1 MAQINRRPS
10 AVRRAAI
17 VDQPQTFEPQ
27 QQMPP
32 QMQLEDMMDSFG
44 PEGPPASFDPTTFK
58 PSADYKPKTATWEP
72 EKEEHPYLPGEDY
85 FAFTKRM
92 DKVFGR
98 GFGDVPEPGDP
109 DFTPTMI
116 DMWAKMPAK
125 DRFRHTAKTESGVP
139 MTSGIIVPEKPAVG
153 KVYKGAHGGFYG
165 TF

>member
-17 VDQPQTFEPQ
+17 VDQPQTFEPQQ

-44 PEGPPASFDPTTFK
+44 PEGPPASFDPTTFE
-58 PSADYKPKTATWEP
+58 PSPDWKPKEATWEP
-72 EKEEHPYLPGEDY
+72 PKEEHPYLPGEDY

-92 DKVFGR
+92 DKVLGR
-98 GFGDVPEPGDP
+98 GFGDVPKPGDP
-109 DFTPTMI
+109 DFTPTII

-125 DRFRHTAKTESGVP
+125 DRFRGEAMTASGVP
-139 MTSGIIVPEKPAVG
+139 LTSGINLGAPAT
-153 KVYKGAHGGFYG
+153 APRRGG
-165 TF
+165 